1 MGRHPDE
8 RATVK
13 ADSAS
18 TVVGIDW
25 LVAGARGDAPLAEQ
39 VEWLEQFC
47 GWLRAGRGSG
57 SVAVEG
63 EADGNG
69 RGASPATRLRFFLG
83 VLERHPDRRVA
94 VGQLLR
100 ATMREMD
107 GIGLMCDTG
116 LPRGTAFFQE
126 LAGRIAMKLLP
137 TPPAPNDLGA
147 LFGRLFPDE
156 RDAQWIA
163 TLPAATLDGL
173 VALFHVGDES
183 PGAGP
188 WSRLGR
194 DADDALVILASH
206 VQAIGMS
213 QRVRQRT
220 SAERPLDSPFA
231 GLSAA
236 VHEFVEMPNTG
247 PEFVAAHAAVKSH
260 IARCVRALMDVA
272 SHLSSYGLSIDLV
285 YQVERARLSLERME
299 DLAGLRAAAIDTVD
313 TVASAHFAASLIRA
327 NAAQRSIKAL
337 LAENTMLMTRRIV
350 ESARKTGDHYITRD
364 GAEYRAML
372 VSAAVGGAVTGA
384 TVIVKIVTVGHGL
397 PPFLEGLVASAN
409 YALSFVLIHF
419 LHGTLATKQPAMTA
433 ATLAEHLNAA
443 HRKGQLR
450 GFVAEVAGLVRSQVA
465 AIAGNLLLVVP
476 AALLLQAL
484 LLAIGVGHLPRPEES
499 MHYVEGLSLWSATP
513 LFAALTG
520 VLLWLSAVCA
530 GWFENWATYRHL
542 PEAIGQSRAV
552 RRWLG
557 DAGAARFAAIVDN
570 NLAALGGNVSLGIL
584 LGMLPVVALFFGPPL
599 EVRHVTLS
607 TGQLALAS
615 WSHGPGIF
623 ALAAFWW
630 AVVGIG
636 VIGFLN
642 LTVSFALALWVAIRS
657 TGRGVVS
664 RRRLRRAVL
673 AHLVASPRD
682 FLLPPRTG

>member
-1 MGRHPDE
+1 MKQE
-8 RATVK
+8 
-13 ADSAS
+13 SAAA
-18 TVVGIDW
+18 VVGIDW

-39 VEWLEQFC
+39 VEWLEHFC
-47 GWLRAGRGSG
+47 GWLRAGRGSDG
-57 SVAVEG
+57 VDG
-63 EADGNG
+63 EADGNE

-107 GIGLMCDTG
+107 GIGLLCDTG

-126 LAGRIAMKLLP
+126 LAGRIAMKVLP

-173 VALFHVGDES
+173 VALFHAGDES
-183 PGAGP
+183 SGEGP

-194 DADDALVILASH
+194 DADDALMILASH
-206 VQAIGMS
+206 VQAIGMT

-220 SAERPLDSPFA
+220 STERPLDSAFA
-231 GLSAA
+231 GLSSA
-236 VHEFVEMPNTG
+236 VHEFVDTPNAA
-247 PEFVAAHAAVKSH
+247 PEFATAHAAVKSY

-272 SHLSSYGLSIDLV
+272 AHLSSYGLSVDLV
-285 YQVERARLSLERME
+285 YQIERARLSLERME
-299 DLAGLRAAAIDTVD
+299 DLANLRASATIDS
-313 TVASAHFAASLIRA
+313 VASAHFAASLIRA

-337 LAENTMLMTRRIV
+337 LAENTMLMSRRIV

-384 TVIVKIVTVGHGL
+384 TVIVKILTVGHGL
-397 PPFLEGLVASAN
+397 PPFLEGLVASTN

-433 ATLAEHLNAA
+433 ATLAEYLNAA

-476 AALLLQAL
+476 AALLLQAV

-499 MHYVEGLSLWSATP
+499 MHYVEGLSVWGATP
-513 LFAALTG
+513 LFAAFTG
-520 VLLWLSAVCA
+520 VLLWFSAVCA
-530 GWFENWATYRHL
+530 GWFENWATYRRL
-542 PEAIGQSRAV
+542 PEAIGHSRAV
-552 RRWLG
+552 QRWLG
-557 DAGAARFAAIVDN
+557 DRGAARFAAIVDD
-570 NLAALGGNVSLGIL
+570 NLAALGGNISLGIL
-584 LGMLPVVALFFGPPL
+584 LGMIPVVALFFGPPL